1 MSSSECLP
9 NLPSPEFVTLCQAQ
23 SRLVQQG
30 FQVDWCGIYL
40 TRSRSVPTASHSE
53 VEDPELI
60 PIVVYPSSEATS
72 YASSPLITVTRQ
84 KENNPLTLPGLLPS
98 VQESVERWDSE

>member
-30 FQVDWCGIYL
+30 FQVDWCGVYL
-40 TRSRSVPTASHSE
+40 TRSRSVPTTSPSE

-60 PIVVYPSSEATS
+60 PRFIDFFVEQRDVLCLLQK
-72 YASSPLITVTRQ
+72 LIIINKT
-84 KENNPLTLPGLLPS
+84 PF
-98 VQESVERWDSE
+98 